1 VIATKTINIPEIL
14 MYSSSF
20 TVPVR
25 YKSIGGIIMKKSYL
39 LAARILFLFIA
50 VFAVGFGGCYLENNN
65 TINKEIV
72 LYSFTSETN
81 TGLTKDYAGVI
92 AGTDIVVV
100 LPQGTGVNGLV
111 ATFTTSGTKVIVGN
125 TVQTSGVTPNNFT
138 NPVTYTVYG
147 SNNTT
152 KNYTVMV
159 AFEADDA
166 HDTEYPEVVYTNPGN
181 GEIHY
186 VPNSIIIVFNKA
198 MNPSTFVLGNTF
210 TVNFGTG
217 PVQGSIAWD
226 MGNRRVTFTP
236 SSQFEVNTEYY
247 TVTIAGMVTDNNG
260 IQLGYDYLY
269 EFSIDLT
276 FPTDTTPPV
285 AGNSGTITTGS
296 VTDSSVVLNWTA
308 GTDNITGQLDL
319 QYAVYQS
326 GSNNITTVVNCESN
340 GMLIQDYTVNITT
353 KTTTGLSASTTYY
366 FNVIVKD
373 SAGNKASY
381 TMRQQETAQQ
391 IISVTGMGI
400 SKYSI
405 GLLVAGSETLRA
417 FVYPRTSTNQNVTW
431 FTSNDSIVSVNTS
444 GLITGVSAGTASVTV
459 TAVDTTNGTFSATCS
474 VTVSAIPVPVTGLSL
489 AYSSPRTNIGGKFV
503 LNVRCNPSTATD
515 QRVTW
520 TNSNPSVATVD
531 SIGRVTGVTAGSTTI
546 TATAVDTTNGTFT
559 ASVTVTVGNYQIIS
573 GSIANFTDYPFTPG
587 MYLKVSIFNSSTDT
601 WVADISGNCRL
612 DNYGNFLLVIDGSVP
627 QMYLTEVT
635 SATWPG
641 CTVTPSSGVFMG
653 GSGSDNYYAD
663 LIMYSNTNSKL
674 AYIYYADMQY
684 LTTFPNKKADINYS
698 TANVTIN
705 GSFTS
710 LYKSYWEKAFINNIT
725 FPAGWSF
732 MVATRTHNSDLNT
745 EENPYLYVNANVV
758 PFTNQEGF
766 KFYGSY

>member
-1 VIATKTINIPEIL
+1 
-14 MYSSSF
+14 
-20 TVPVR
+20 
-25 YKSIGGIIMKKSYL
+25 MKKPYL
-39 LAARILFLFIA
+39 FAARFLFLFIA
-50 VFAVGFGGCYLENNN
+50 VLTAGFGGCYLDNNN
-65 TINKEIV
+65 AINKEIV
-72 LYSFTSETN
+72 LYSFTTETN
-81 TGLTKDYAGVI
+81 PGLAKDSAGVI
-92 AGTDIVVV
+92 AGTDILVV
-100 LPQGTGVNGLV
+100 LPQGTAVNGLI
-111 ATFTTSGTKVIVGN
+111 ATFTTSGTKVMVGN

-152 KNYTVMV
+152 KNYSVRV
-159 AFEADDA
+159 VFEAQGS
-166 HDTEYPEVVYTNPGN
+166 EYPEVVYTNPGN

-186 VPNSIIIVFNKA
+186 VPNSIVIVFNKA
-198 MNPSTFVLGNTF
+198 MNSSTFVLGDTF
-210 TVNFGTG
+210 TVNSGLLPGSGGTDA
-217 PVQGSIAWD
+217 VEGSISWD
-226 MGNRRVTFTP
+226 MDNRRVTFTP
-236 SSQFEVNTEYY
+236 SSQFEVNTVYY
-247 TVTIAGMVTDNNG
+247 SVTIARTVTDTNG

-276 FPTDTTPPV
+276 FPADTTPPV
-285 AGNSGTITTGS
+285 AGNSGTITTGT
-296 VTDSSVVLNWTA
+296 VTDTSVVLNWTA

-326 GSNNITTVVNCESN
+326 GSNNIATVANCESN
-340 GMLIQDYTVNITT
+340 GMMIQDYTANLTT
-353 KTTTGLSASTTYY
+353 KTATGLLASTTYY

-381 TMRQQETAQQ
+381 TIKQQATAQQ
-391 IISVTGMGI
+391 IISVTGIGI
-400 SKYSI
+400 SKYST

-417 FVYPRTSTNQNVTW
+417 FVYPRTATNQNVTW
-431 FTSNDSIVSVNTS
+431 STSNGSIVSVNSS
-444 GLITGVSAGTASVTV
+444 GLITGVSADTAWV
-459 TAVDTTNGTFSATCS
+459 TATAGDTTNGTFSATCS
-474 VTVSAIPVPVTGLSL
+474 VEVSEIPVPVTGLGL
-489 AYSSPRTNIGGKFV
+489 AYSSPRTNVGGKFI
-503 LNVRCNPSTATD
+503 LNVRCNPNTATD

-531 SIGRVTGVTAGSTTI
+531 SIGRVTGVTVGTTTI

-559 ASVTVTVGNYQIIS
+559 ASVTVEVGNYQIIS
-573 GSIANFTDYPFTPG
+573 GTIANFTDYPFTPG
-587 MYLKVSIFNSSTDT
+587 MYLKVSIFNSSTDM

-641 CTVTPSSGVFMG
+641 CTVSPSSDVYMWG
-653 GSGSDNYYAD
+653 DNYYAD
-663 LIMYSNTNSKL
+663 LIMYSSTNSKL
-674 AYIYYADMQY
+674 AYIYYTDMQHP
-684 LTTFPNKKADINYS
+684 TTFPNKKADINYS

-710 LYKSYWEKAFINNIT
+710 LDMSDWTKVFINNVT
-725 FPAGWSF
+725 FPAGWGF
-732 MVATRTHNSDLNT
+732 LVATKTHNSDLNT
-745 EENPYLYVNANVV
+745 EENPHLYVNVNVV